1 LVKQGSCDVYITI
14 PKAWEWLPMNCTIN
28 VRSFALHVVYIFK
41 GSRIQEYIKL
51 SRLLGHAWKCK
62 KKLG

>member
-14 PKAWEWLPMNCTIN
+14 PKAWEWLTMNCTIN
-28 VRSFALHVVYIFK
+28 VRRFALHVDYIFK
-41 GSRIQEYIKL
+41 GSRIQEDYIKL
-51 SRLLGHAWKCK
+51 SRLGYAWKCR